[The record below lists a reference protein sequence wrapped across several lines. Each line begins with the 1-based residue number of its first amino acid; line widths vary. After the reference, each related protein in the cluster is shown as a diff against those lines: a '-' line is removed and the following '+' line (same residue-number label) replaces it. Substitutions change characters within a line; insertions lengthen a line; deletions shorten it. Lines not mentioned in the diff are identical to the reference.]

1 MTDWR
6 GNAAE
11 AGEGAATGPT
21 ARLATAPALPPFPP
35 TLSAAASTAQFGE
48 GLATYACRVTH
59 AHGVRVWVVTG
70 GALTPV
76 AEEGRGLGLSDGELA
91 QAALTVG
98 ALQEEGMLCALP
110 FGCGVLEFVGAA
122 PEGVQALLGASPLL
136 ALAVE
141 GVQAR
146 EARRGHG
153 RIAETVEGLVRR
165 LGGSLNLAEVLTVT
179 AQSAALALG
188 FRRAFVALFS
198 ELRDSGARTGEVFT
212 YGFAEPF
219 SGGIGVGPV
228 TFEALVGRGEAI
240 RFERSRDAHTPLA
253 RGLAEL
259 NPGAAVIAPL
269 SARGQALGLLYVDT
283 SAPGASASED
293 DARLVLALAEQAS
306 LAIDNARL
314 YGIETR
320 KREAAEA
327 LREAGAALAGS
338 LHLTETLERVLERAV
353 TLFRADAAAV
363 YERQPDG
370 RTVNIRSALGLP
382 SEYMLRV
389 RAKVGVG
396 VTGRAIAEC
405 APVAARDLNTEHL
418 GGSSRY
424 TRQLLASGRYPYRG
438 VLSLPLT
445 TRAGVFGAL
454 TLYWEAAL
462 PLDGDDLALAAV
474 FASQAGLAIE
484 NARLYEEELRRE
496 NEAAA
501 LLSVAR
507 VLGENQSDAAL
518 GDTARLATHA
528 LNATRGLIALT
539 DEGGEFTRCATYN
552 LHVPTPA
559 DLVALAAQLGRGPRA
574 LTRRHTLPVAGSA
587 LVVPLLG
594 PLPPGSA
601 GSAGPPL
608 LGFLYLD
615 DPGTDPPGEHLLLL
629 ARSIA
634 EQIAQT
640 LTRERLLS
648 ALAREEARYRQLA
661 EGAHDL
667 IVSTDDRGVMTYA
680 NPAARALLEPLT
692 GPLDG
697 ASFLTLPTPDTRP
710 ALEGAW
716 RAARTQPGGSRA
728 DIQVGPYRLEVRL
741 SSVDG
746 GRGVLTVS
754 RDLSELQT
762 LADEIAWRGQA
773 LEAAASRTV
782 EMRAF
787 LTLFTQAQEEERRR
801 ISRELHDDTAQVL
814 TATTR
819 RVARLARDL
828 SGEQRARADDIQQD
842 LNAAIDGV
850 RRFARNLRPSV
861 LDDLGLLPA
870 LEWLASAAATPTR
883 LEVSGP
889 ERRLTPATELTLFRL
904 AQEALNNVDKHAR
917 AHTAAIRVLFE
928 GALVRLAITDDGQ
941 GFTAGQAQARAE
953 AGHLGLIGLRERVT
967 LTGGTLDVDSRPG
980 EGTTLTFTLPG

>member
-1 MTDWR
+1 MTEWPAGAGGR
-6 GNAAE
+6 GAE
-11 AGEGAATGPT
+11 ARGGPSPGPEV
-21 ARLATAPALPPFPP
+21 APALPPFPP
-35 TLSAAASTAQFGE
+35 GLSAATSLGQFGE
-48 GLATYACRVTH
+48 VLAGYACRVAH
-59 AHGVRVWVVTG
+59 AHGVRVWIVVDGTPS
-70 GALTPV
+70 PV
-76 AEEGRGLGLSDGELA
+76 AEDGRGLGLSDP
-91 QAALTVG
+91 ALVQDTLTLG
-98 ALQEEGMLCALP
+98 AVQEAGMLCALP
-110 FGCGVLEFVGAA
+110 FGCGVLEFVGAE
-122 PEGVQALLGASPLL
+122 PGGVRALLGAAPLL

-198 ELRDSGARTGEVFT
+198 ELREGGARTGEVFT
-212 YGFAEPF
+212 YGFTEPF

-228 TFEALVGRGEAI
+228 TFETLVRRGEAI
-240 RFERSRDAHTPLA
+240 RFERTRDAGTPLA
-253 RGLAEL
+253 RGLREL

-283 SAPGASASED
+283 NALGASASED

-327 LREAGAALAGS
+327 LREAGEALAGS
-338 LHLTETLERVLERAV
+338 LHLSDTLERVLERAV

-405 APVAARDLNTEHL
+405 APVAARDLNTEHY

-424 TRQLLASGRYPYRG
+424 TRQLLAAGRYPYRG
-438 VLSLPLT
+438 VLSLPLI

-462 PLDGDDLALAAV
+462 PLDGDDLALASV

-518 GDTARLATHA
+518 GDTARLVTHA
-528 LNATRGLIALT
+528 LNASRGLIALT
-539 DEGGEFTRCATYN
+539 DDGGEFSRCATYN
-552 LHVPTPA
+552 LHVPSRA
-559 DLVALAAQLGRGPRA
+559 DLLALAGQLGRGPRA

-587 LVVPLLG
+587 LIVPLHG
-594 PLPPGSA
+594 PDRSVPPERPE
-601 GSAGPPL
+601 PPL

-615 DPGTDPPGEHLLLL
+615 DPGTAPPGEHLLHL

-667 IVSTDDRGVMTYA
+667 IISTDDRGVVTYA

-692 GPLDG
+692 GSLDG
-697 ASFLTLPTPDTRP
+697 ANLLSLPTPDTRG
-710 ALEGAW
+710 ALGAAW
-716 RAARTQPGGSRA
+716 HLARTQSGSRA

-741 SSVDG
+741 SPVDG

-762 LADEIAWRGQA
+762 LADEIARRGQA

-870 LEWLASAAATPTR
+870 LEWLASSSATPTR
-883 LEVSGP
+883 LEVSGQD
-889 ERRLTPATELTLFRL
+889 RRLHAATELTLFRL

-917 AHTAAIRVLFE
+917 ASTAAIRVAFD
-928 GALVRLAITDDGQ
+928 GAHVRLAITDDGQ
-941 GFTAGQAQARAE
+941 GFTPEQARDRAE

-967 LTGGTLDVDSRPG
+967 LTGGTLEVHSSPG
-980 EGTTLTFTLPG
+980 AGTTLVFTLPG